1 MFSKELYQKY
11 LRSTILG
18 RDFNYH
24 PQTNST
30 NEDAW
35 QYTQNSSGHG
45 SLFLTDNQT
54 GGKGRRDNKWVST
67 PEKSLT
73 FSFILQS
80 ELELEK
86 MGLLPLLMGISI
98 VRGIKSATAI
108 QTGLKWPN
116 DIMLDGKKMGG
127 ILIESK
133 QSSKELGI
141 VVGVGLNINEQDLNF
156 SETLRENAISL
167 ATFSGQNQSREQIL
181 SAILNEFE
189 TLYDN
194 QMDSIISLWRGFCIH
209 QDKEV
214 SFRSDQGKQ
223 QGIFQGISSL
233 GHAEIQINGETQTF
247 PSGVVV
253 LQ

>member
-11 LRSTILG
+11 LRNTILG

-30 NEDAW
+30 NENAW

-67 PEKSLT
+67 PDKSLT
-73 FSFILQS
+73 FSFILHS

-86 MGLLPLLMGISI
+86 MGLLPLLTGISI
-98 VRGIKSATAI
+98 VKGITAATAI

-116 DIMLDGKKMGG
+116 DIMLNEKKMGG

-133 QSSKELGI
+133 QTRNGLRV
-141 VVGVGLNINEQDLNF
+141 VVGVGLNINENAQDIPHAL
-156 SETLRENAISL
+156 SDNAISL
-167 ATFSGQNQSREQIL
+167 AMFSGQTHSREKIL
-181 SAILNEFE
+181 SAILNVFE
-189 TLYDN
+189 VLYDS
-194 QMDSIISLWRGFCIH
+194 QLDSIIPLWTDHCIH
-209 QDKEV
+209 QDREV
-214 SFRSDQGKQ
+214 SFHSGQIKQ
-223 QGIFQGISSL
+223 QGLFQGISSQ
-233 GHAEIQINGETQTF
+233 GHAEIHIKGETQTF
-247 PSGVVV
+247 PSGVVI
-253 LQ
+253 L

>member
-67 PEKSLT
+67 PDKSLT
-73 FSFILQS
+73 FSFILHS

-86 MGLLPLLMGISI
+86 MGLLPLLTGISI
-98 VRGIKSATAI
+98 VKGITAATAI

-116 DIMLDGKKMGG
+116 DIMLNEKKMGG

-133 QSSKELGI
+133 QTRNGLRV
-141 VVGVGLNINEQDLNF
+141 VVGVGLNINENVQDIPPAL
-156 SETLRENAISL
+156 SDNAISL
-167 ATFSGQNQSREQIL
+167 AMFSGQTHSREQIL

-189 TLYDN
+189 ALYDS
-194 QMDSIISLWRGFCIH
+194 QLDSIIPLWTDHCIH
-209 QDKEV
+209 QNREV
-214 SFRSDQGKQ
+214 SFHSEQGKQ
-223 QGIFQGISSL
+223 QGIFQGITSE
-233 GHAEIQINGETQTF
+233 GHAEIQINGETQIF
-247 PSGVVV
+247 PSGVII
-253 LQ
+253 L

>member
-1 MFSKELYQKY
+1 MFSKERYQKY
-11 LRSTILG
+11 LCTTILG
-18 RDFNYH
+18 REFNYH

-35 QYTQNSSGHG
+35 QYAQEGSSHG
-45 SLFLTDNQT
+45 SLFLTDKQT
-54 GGKGRRDNKWVST
+54 AGKGRRQNKWVST

-73 FSFILQS
+73 FSFILHS

-86 MGLLPLLMGISI
+86 MGLLPLLTGISI
-98 VRGIKSATAI
+98 VKGITAATTI

-116 DIMLDGKKMGG
+116 DIMLNGKKMGG

-133 QSSKELGI
+133 HHSNGLGV
-141 VVGVGLNINEQDLNF
+141 VVGVGLNINENAQNIPHA
-156 SETLRENAISL
+156 LRDNAISL
-167 ATFSGQNQSREQIL
+167 TMFSGQNHSREQIL

-194 QMDSIISLWRGFCIH
+194 QIDSIISLWTDHCIH
-209 QDKEV
+209 QNSEV
-214 SFRSDQGKQ
+214 SFHSEEGKQ

-233 GHAEIQINGETQTF
+233 GHAKIQINGKTQTF
-247 PSGVVV
+247 PSGMVI
-253 LQ
+253 L

>member
-1 MFSKELYQKY
+1 MFSKELYKKY
-11 LRSTILG
+11 LRTTILG
-18 RDFNYH
+18 REFNYH

-35 QYTQNSSGHG
+35 RYTQNGSGHG
-45 SLFLTDNQT
+45 SLVFTDKQT

-73 FSFILQS
+73 FSFILHS

-86 MGLLPLLMGISI
+86 MGLLPLLTGISI
-98 VRGIKSATAI
+98 VKGITAATAI

-116 DIMLDGKKMGG
+116 DIMLNEKKMGG

-133 QSSKELGI
+133 QTGHGLGV
-141 VVGVGLNINEQDLNF
+141 VVGVGLNINENAQDIPH
-156 SETLRENAISL
+156 TLRNNAISL
-167 ATFSGQNQSREQIL
+167 AMFSRQTHSREQIL

-189 TLYDN
+189 TLYNN
-194 QMDSIISLWRGFCIH
+194 QMDSIIPLWTDHCIH
-209 QDKEV
+209 QDREV
-214 SFRSDQGKQ
+214 SFHSEKGKQ

-233 GHAEIQINGETQTF
+233 GYAEIQINGKIQTF
-247 PSGVVV
+247 PSGMVI
-253 LQ
+253 L

>member
-18 RDFNYH
+18 RDFNYN

-73 FSFILQS
+73 FSFILHS
-80 ELELEK
+80 KLELEK
-86 MGLLPLLMGISI
+86 MGLLPLLTGISI
-98 VRGIKSATAI
+98 VRGIESATAI

-116 DIMLDGKKMGG
+116 DIMLNEKKMGG

-133 QSSKELGI
+133 QTGHGLGV
-141 VVGVGLNINEQDLNF
+141 VVGVGLNINENAQDIPH
-156 SETLRENAISL
+156 TLRNNAISL
-167 ATFSGQNQSREQIL
+167 AMFSRQTHSREQIL

-189 TLYDN
+189 ALYDT
-194 QMDSIISLWRGFCIH
+194 QMDSIIPLWTDHCIH
-209 QDKEV
+209 QDREV
-214 SFRSDQGKQ
+214 SFHSEKGKQ

-233 GHAEIQINGETQTF
+233 GHAEIQINGKTQTF
-247 PSGVVV
+247 PSGMVI
-253 LQ
+253 L

>member
-1 MFSKELYQKY
+1 MFSKERYQEY
-11 LRSTILG
+11 LCTTILG
-18 RDFNYH
+18 REFNYH

-67 PEKSLT
+67 PDKSLT
-73 FSFILQS
+73 FSFILHS

-86 MGLLPLLMGISI
+86 MGLLPLLTGISI
-98 VRGIKSATAI
+98 VKGITAATAI

-116 DIMLDGKKMGG
+116 DIMLNEKKLGG

-133 QSSKELGI
+133 QTRNGLRV
-141 VVGVGLNINEQDLNF
+141 VVGVGLNINENAQDIPDAL
-156 SETLRENAISL
+156 SDNAISL
-167 ATFSGQNQSREQIL
+167 AMFSGQTHSREQIL
-181 SAILNEFE
+181 SAILNKFE

-194 QMDSIISLWRGFCIH
+194 QMNSIIPLWTDHCIH
-209 QDKEV
+209 QEREV
-214 SFRSDQGKQ
+214 SFHSEKGKQ

-233 GHAEIQINGETQTF
+233 GHAEIQINGKTQTF
-247 PSGVVV
+247 PSGVII
-253 LQ
+253 L

>member
-1 MFSKELYQKY
+1 MFSKERYQKY
-11 LRSTILG
+11 LCTTILG

-30 NEDAW
+30 NKDAW

-67 PEKSLT
+67 PDKSLT
-73 FSFILQS
+73 FSFILHS

-86 MGLLPLLMGISI
+86 MGLLPLLTGISI
-98 VRGIKSATAI
+98 VKGITAATAI

-116 DIMLDGKKMGG
+116 DIMLNEKKMGG

-133 QSSKELGI
+133 QTEHGLGV
-141 VVGVGLNINEQDLNF
+141 VVGVGLNINENAQDIPH
-156 SETLRENAISL
+156 TLRNNAISL
-167 ATFSGQNQSREQIL
+167 AMFSRQTHSREQIL

-189 TLYDN
+189 TLYNN
-194 QMDSIISLWRGFCIH
+194 QMDSIIPLWTDHCIH
-209 QDKEV
+209 QDREV
-214 SFRSDQGKQ
+214 SFHSEKGKQ

-233 GHAEIQINGETQTF
+233 GHAEIQINGKTQTF
-247 PSGVVV
+247 PSGVII
-253 LQ
+253 L

>member
-11 LRSTILG
+11 LCTTILG
-18 RDFNYH
+18 REFNYH
-24 PQTNST
+24 PQANTT

-67 PEKSLT
+67 PDKSLT
-73 FSFILQS
+73 FSFILHS

-86 MGLLPLLMGISI
+86 MGLLPLLTGISI
-98 VRGIKSATAI
+98 VRGIESATAI

-116 DIMLDGKKMGG
+116 DIMLNEKKMGG

-133 QSSKELGI
+133 QTRNGLRV
-141 VVGVGLNINEQDLNF
+141 VVGVGLNINENSQDIPH
-156 SETLRENAISL
+156 TLRNNAISL
-167 ATFSGQNQSREQIL
+167 AMFSKQTHSKEQIL

-189 TLYDN
+189 TLYNN
-194 QMDSIISLWRGFCIH
+194 QMDSIIPLWTDHCIH
-209 QDKEV
+209 QDREV
-214 SFRSDQGKQ
+214 SFHSEKGKQ
-223 QGIFQGISSL
+223 KGIFQGISSQ
-233 GHAEIQINGETQTF
+233 GHAEIQINGKTQTF
-247 PSGVVV
+247 PSGIVV
-253 LQ
+253 L